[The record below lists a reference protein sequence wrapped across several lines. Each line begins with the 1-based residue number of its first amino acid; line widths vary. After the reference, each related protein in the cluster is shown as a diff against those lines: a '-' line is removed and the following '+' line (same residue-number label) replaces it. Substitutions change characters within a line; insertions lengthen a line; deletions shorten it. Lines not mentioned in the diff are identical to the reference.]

1 MVPTPET
8 KYPAM
13 GGGVAICKRIVERH
27 GGEISGR
34 VEAPQKRAR
43 STPPRQMHERFLSRQ
58 GSFIGRNLA
67 AEHIVG
73 NAPDKLRNRA
83 FPDLRV

>member
-8 KYPAM
+8 KYPAT
-13 GGGVAICKRIVERH
+13 GSGVAICKRIVDRH
-27 GGEISGR
+27 GGEIWGESK
-34 VEAPQKRAR
+34 PHKKRQFY
-43 STPPRQMHERFLSRQ
+43 PPSRQMHERFLSRQ
-58 GSFIGRNLA
+58 GSFIGRNLT

-73 NAPDKLRNRA
+73 NAPDKLRDRD